1 MLRIR
6 LRRQGKKKQ
15 PIYRIVVAESKAPR
29 DGAFVETIGQ
39 YNPLTDPETVVVN
52 EERLRHWV
60 SHGAQPS
67 ETVEKLLRRKGIA
80 TKTEVA
86 AS

>member
-15 PIYRIVVAESKAPR
+15 PVYRIVVAESTAPR
-29 DGAFVETIGQ
+29 DGRFVETLGH
-39 YNPLTDPETVVVN
+39 YNPLVDPETFVIN
-52 EERLRHWV
+52 EERLRHWIGC
-60 SHGAQPS
+60 GARPS
-67 ETVEKLLRRKGIA
+67 ETIEKMLRRKGIA

-86 AS
+86 PS